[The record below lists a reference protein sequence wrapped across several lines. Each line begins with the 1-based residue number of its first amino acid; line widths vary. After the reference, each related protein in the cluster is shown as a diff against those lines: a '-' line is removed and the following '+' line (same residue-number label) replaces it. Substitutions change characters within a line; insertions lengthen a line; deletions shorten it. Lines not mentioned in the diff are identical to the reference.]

1 MEIEIII
8 GVAMIS
14 YLIGALSFSR
24 IITRLVNPKA
34 DLNNVTLSSGDGASD
49 TQLRHMG
56 ATTASIQL
64 GARWGCFIGWMDIL
78 KVAVPTLVIKLLYPE
93 QPYYLIA
100 AIFGMIGH
108 NWPVYYKF
116 KGGAGISAIYGG
128 ALVIDFVGAIVCA
141 VLGMLLGFV
150 VVKDILIAYF
160 SGPWLL
166 IPWFWFVRRDPY
178 LVAYAVIVNIIFI
191 LAMIPEIRDHIRA
204 RREGKIEL
212 NSAMESFPMG
222 RGMKQ
227 IMTRLRLSK

>member
-1 MEIEIII
+1 
-8 GVAMIS
+8 
-14 YLIGALSFSR
+14 
-24 IITRLVNPKA
+24 
-34 DLNNVTLSSGDGASD
+34 
-49 TQLRHMG
+49 
-56 ATTASIQL
+56 
-64 GARWGCFIGWMDIL
+64 
-78 KVAVPTLVIKLLYPE
+78 
-93 QPYYLIA
+93 
-100 AIFGMIGH
+100 
-108 NWPVYYKF
+108 
-116 KGGAGISAIYGG
+116 
-128 ALVIDFVGAIVCA
+128 VCA